1 MKKCKNCGAIQNDT
15 HMLCIDCGE
24 RLGEPLSKQEEQE
37 VEKEV
42 AKKLKKLS
50 DKKDYFYVSR
60 LDKIV
65 ALLLIIG
72 LVISFVIRIFGRDG
86 LEEMDL
92 ALLILAIILMTITAI
107 DLSFPYISW
116 ELYKL
121 KFIFALSNFDDLQPS
136 EIALYLRRFCAY
148 AVCIVGYIYLI
159 SVFIRY
165 LIL

>member
-1 MKKCKNCGAIQNDT
+1 MKRCKNCGAIQNDT

-24 RLGEPLSKQEEQE
+24 RLGPPLTKQDEQE

-50 DKKDYFYVSR
+50 DKKDYFHVSR

-72 LVISFVIRIFGRDG
+72 AIISFVIRIFGRDG
-86 LEEMDL
+86 LEEMDF
-92 ALLILAIILMTITAI
+92 ALLILAIILMIITAI
-107 DLSFPYISW
+107 DLSFPYLSW

-136 EIALYLRRFCAY
+136 VIALYLRRFCAY
-148 AVCIVGYIYLI
+148 AVCIAGYIYLI